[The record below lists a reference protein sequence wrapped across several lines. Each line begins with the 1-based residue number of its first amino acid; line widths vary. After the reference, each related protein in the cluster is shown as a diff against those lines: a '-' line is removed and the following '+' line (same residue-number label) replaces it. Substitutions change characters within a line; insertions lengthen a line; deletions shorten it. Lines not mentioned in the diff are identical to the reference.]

1 MTRSTSG
8 PNNRRTDAVT
18 SGDTNR
24 PAGRGN
30 GRAGGRRRAE
40 DAPPGDEVR
49 DDPRDDVRD
58 DLGDDQADDG
68 TDLDDDPTG
77 EAAADAPEE
86 RDDGARPRRRSRL
99 DSLYRGNGGIDI
111 VGRSKTWYAVFG
123 VALIICILSMVI
135 RGFNFGIDF
144 EGGTSVQMPAVGAN
158 GPIATQQVEQAYTQ
172 AVGLEATSVQ
182 SAGQGASST
191 IIIRSERLDVAQVI
205 ALRQTLFER
214 FQPLGTSGA
223 PDQNA
228 ISDSAVSASWG
239 GEITR
244 QAGIALVVFLVLVT
258 IYLSFYFERRMALA
272 ALIALANDIIITA
285 GVYSLVGFE
294 VSPATVIGLLT
305 ILGFSL
311 YDTVVV
317 FDKVRENTRG
327 LLGLTRRTYAEA
339 ANLAVNQTLMRSL
352 NTSLIAALPL
362 IGLFVVGVVLLG
374 VGVLGDLALVQ
385 LVGTIVGAASSV
397 LLATPIVVDLAMRDK
412 RWAAQAEKVAAR
424 RAKNARRTEGG
435 DGAGAAANGPS
446 TDVLDTRQVAAAGA
460 RSSGA
465 RDGDGRAA
473 APRPG
478 ARPTGRSGR
487 PSGKR
492 RR

>member
-1 MTRSTSG
+1 MS
-8 PNNRRTDAVT
+8 
-18 SGDTNR
+18 R
-24 PAGRGN
+24 PTGS
-30 GRAGGRRRAE
+30 GRRRA
-40 DAPPGDEVR
+40 DATRDTDDRLDDELDPV
-49 DDPRDDVRD
+49 DGADTDADEIEGADEADSADGPRDPD
-58 DLGDDQADDG
+58 DASG
-68 TDLDDDPTG
+68 
-77 EAAADAPEE
+77 
-86 RDDGARPRRRSRL
+86 PRRQRRSGRL
-99 DSLYRGNGGIDI
+99 DMLYRGNGGLDI
-111 VGRSKTWYAVFG
+111 VGRSRTWYAIFG
-123 VALIICILSMVI
+123 VAIVICILSMVI

-158 GPIATQQVEQAYTQ
+158 GPIATEQVEQVFAD
-172 AVGLEATSVQ
+172 AVDIPATSVQ
-182 SAGQGASST
+182 SAGQGATST
-191 IIIRSERLDVAQVI
+191 IIIRSERLGVGQVVV
-205 ALRQTLFER
+205 LRQALFDQ
-214 FQPLGTSGA
+214 FQPLGITGA
-223 PDQNA
+223 PDPDA

-239 GEITR
+239 GEITQ
-244 QAGIALVVFLVLVT
+244 QALIALAVFLVLVT
-258 IYLSFYFERRMALA
+258 VYLSFYFERRMAFA
-272 ALIALANDIIITA
+272 ALVALANDIIITA

-362 IGLFVVGVVLLG
+362 MGLFVVGVVLLG

-397 LLATPIVVDLAMRDK
+397 LLATPIVVDLAMRDR
-412 RWAAQAEKVAAR
+412 RWAQQAEKVRARREKAAR
-424 RAKNARRTEGG
+424 RTPVETADAGEG
-435 DGAGAAANGPS
+435 ATGPA
-446 TDVLDTRQVAAAGA
+446 TDVLDTREVAAAGA
-460 RSSGA
+460 GAGRASARASGA
-465 RDGDGRAA
+465 RST

-478 ARPTGRSGR
+478 ARPSGKVAR

>member
-1 MTRSTSG
+1 MS
-8 PNNRRTDAVT
+8 P
-18 SGDTNR
+18 
-24 PAGRGN
+24 
-30 GRAGGRRRAE
+30 
-40 DAPPGDEVR
+40 
-49 DDPRDDVRD
+49 
-58 DLGDDQADDG
+58 
-68 TDLDDDPTG
+68 
-77 EAAADAPEE
+77 
-86 RDDGARPRRRSRL
+86 
-99 DSLYRGNGGIDI
+99 
-111 VGRSKTWYAVFG
+111 
-123 VALIICILSMVI
+123 
-135 RGFNFGIDF
+135 
-144 EGGTSVQMPAVGAN
+144 
-158 GPIATQQVEQAYTQ
+158 
-172 AVGLEATSVQ
+172 
-182 SAGQGASST
+182 
-191 IIIRSERLDVAQVI
+191 
-205 ALRQTLFER
+205 
-214 FQPLGTSGA
+214 
-223 PDQNA
+223 
-228 ISDSAVSASWG
+228 SWG

-385 LVGTIVGAASSV
+385 LVGTIIGAASSV

-412 RWAAQAEKVAAR
+412 RWIAQAEKVAAR

-435 DGAGAAANGPS
+435 DGAEAAANGPS
-446 TDVLDTRQVAAAGA
+446 TDVLDTREVAAAGAGA

-478 ARPTGRSGR
+478 VRPTGRSGR

-492 RR
+492 RK

>member
-1 MTRSTSG
+1 MTRPTNG
-8 PNNRRTDAVT
+8 PTH
-18 SGDTNR
+18 
-24 PAGRGN
+24 
-30 GRAGGRRRAE
+30 GRAGGRRRAQ
-40 DAPPGDEVR
+40 DARPE
-49 DDPRDDVRD
+49 DDVRD
-58 DLGDDQADDG
+58 DVADA
-68 TDLDDDPTG
+68 DLDDDDLDGDPTG
-77 EAAADAPEE
+77 EAAADAPE
-86 RDDGARPRRRSRL
+86 DDDTSDRPRRRSRL

-172 AVGLEATSVQ
+172 AVGGEATSVQ

-191 IIIRSERLDVAQVI
+191 IIIRSERLDVGQVI
-205 ALRQTLFER
+205 ALRQALFEQ

-223 PDQNA
+223 PDRNA

-258 IYLSFYFERRMALA
+258 IYLSFYFERRMAFA

-412 RWAAQAEKVAAR
+412 RWAAQAQKVAAR
-424 RAKNARRTEGG
+424 RAKNARRPDGG
-435 DGAGAAANGPS
+435 QGADSAGRATAGPS
-446 TDVLDTRQVAAAGA
+446 TDVLDTREVAAAGA
-460 RSSGA
+460 RSGA
-465 RDGDGRAA
+465 RGAAPRDGDGRAV

>member
-1 MTRSTSG
+1 MTHSTG
-8 PNNRRTDAVT
+8 PT
-18 SGDTNR
+18 
-24 PAGRGN
+24 
-30 GRAGGRRRAE
+30 GRRPQFHSGTGEPVGGERL
-40 DAPPGDEVR
+40 
-49 DDPRDDVRD
+49 DDLDRD
-58 DLGDDQADDG
+58 DLADRDEDA
-68 TDLDDDPTG
+68 DLDDARDEPVDDTA
-77 EAAADAPEE
+77 EAPAA
-86 RDDGARPRRRSRL
+86 GTPRRRSRL
-99 DSLYRGNGGIDI
+99 DALYRGNGGLDI

-123 VALIICILSMVI
+123 AALIICILSMVI

-144 EGGTSVQMPAVGAN
+144 EGGTSVQLPATGAN
-158 GPIATQQVEQAYTQ
+158 GPIETAQVEETYQQTL
-172 AVGLEATSVQ
+172 GFPATTVQ
-182 SAGQGASST
+182 SAGQGATST
-191 IIIRSERLDVAQVI
+191 IIIRSERLDIAQVV
-205 ALRQTLFER
+205 ALREALFDR
-214 FQPLGTSGA
+214 FQPLGVTGA
-223 PDQNA
+223 PDPNA

-239 GEITR
+239 GEITQ
-244 QAGIALVVFLVLVT
+244 QALIALAVFLVLVT
-258 IYLSFYFERRMALA
+258 IYLSFYFERRMAFA
-272 ALIALANDIIITA
+272 ALVALANDIIITA

-362 IGLFVVGVVLLG
+362 IGLFVIGVVLLG

-397 LLATPIVVDLAMRDK
+397 LLATPVVVDLAMRDK

-424 RAKNARRTEGG
+424 RAKAARRAAAPAG
-435 DGAGAAANGPS
+435 DGDGSGASGTSGPS
-446 TDVLDTRQVAAAGA
+446 TDVLDTREVAAAGA
-460 RSSGA
+460 GRSGTPRTGSAGS
-465 RDGDGRAA
+465 RAA
-473 APRPG
+473 AGAGAPRPG
-478 ARPTGRSGR
+478 ARPAGKAGR

>member
-1 MTRSTSG
+1 M
-8 PNNRRTDAVT
+8 
-18 SGDTNR
+18 
-24 PAGRGN
+24 
-30 GRAGGRRRAE
+30 
-40 DAPPGDEVR
+40 
-49 DDPRDDVRD
+49 
-58 DLGDDQADDG
+58 
-68 TDLDDDPTG
+68 
-77 EAAADAPEE
+77 
-86 RDDGARPRRRSRL
+86 
-99 DSLYRGNGGIDI
+99 LYRGNGGLDI

-123 VALIICILSMVI
+123 AALVICILSMVI

-144 EGGTSVQMPAVGAN
+144 EGGTSVQMPAAGAN
-158 GPIATQQVEQAYTQ
+158 GVIQTGQVEEAY
-172 AVGLEATSVQ
+172 AGALGFPATSIQ
-182 SAGQGASST
+182 SAGQGATAT
-191 IIIRSERLDVAQVI
+191 IIIRSESLDIGQVI
-205 ALRQTLFER
+205 ALRQALFDR
-214 FQPLGTSGA
+214 FQPIGTSGT
-223 PDQNA
+223 PDINA

-239 GEITR
+239 GEIT
-244 QAGIALVVFLVLVT
+244 QQALVALAVFLVLVT
-258 IYLSFYFERRMALA
+258 IYLSFYFERRMAFA
-272 ALIALANDIIITA
+272 ALVALANDIIITA

-385 LVGTIVGAASSV
+385 LVGTIIGAASSV

-424 RAKNARRTEGG
+424 RAKAARRAATAG
-435 DGAGAAANGPS
+435 GAGGEPDASGPS
-446 TDVLDTRQVAAAGA
+446 TDVLDTREVAAAGA
-460 RSSGA
+460 
-465 RDGDGRAA
+465 GRARITA
-473 APRPG
+473 ASGTTPRPG
-478 ARPTGRSGR
+478 ARPGARPGSRPAGKTGR

-492 RR
+492 RK

>member
-1 MTRSTSG
+1 MKSG
-8 PNNRRTDAVT
+8 
-18 SGDTNR
+18 
-24 PAGRGN
+24 
-30 GRAGGRRRAE
+30 
-40 DAPPGDEVR
+40 
-49 DDPRDDVRD
+49 
-58 DLGDDQADDG
+58 
-68 TDLDDDPTG
+68 
-77 EAAADAPEE
+77 
-86 RDDGARPRRRSRL
+86 RL
-99 DSLYRGNGGIDI
+99 DMLYRGNGGLDI
-111 VGRSKTWYAVFG
+111 VGRSRTWYAIFG
-123 VALIICILSMVI
+123 VVLAICILSMVI

-144 EGGTSVQMPAVGAN
+144 EGGTSVQMPAAGAA
-158 GPIATQQVEQAYTQ
+158 GTVSSQQVEQVYAET
-172 AVGLEATSVQ
+172 VGFPATSVQ
-182 SAGQGASST
+182 SAGQGGTAT
-191 IIIRSERLDVAQVI
+191 IIIRSERLDVAQVV
-205 ALRQTLFER
+205 ALRQALFDR

-223 PDQNA
+223 PDPNA

-239 GEITR
+239 GEIT
-244 QAGIALVVFLVLVT
+244 QQALVALAVFLVLVT
-258 IYLSFYFERRMALA
+258 VYLSFYFERRMAYA

-385 LVGTIVGAASSV
+385 LVGTIIGAASSV
-397 LLATPIVVDLAMRDK
+397 LLATPIVVDLAMRDR
-412 RWAAQAEKVAAR
+412 RWAAQAEKVRTRRAKAAR
-424 RAKNARRTEGG
+424 RTPGDGEPAG
-435 DGAGAAANGPS
+435 DGAPGPA
-446 TDVLDTRQVAAAGA
+446 TDVLDTREVAAAGA
-460 RSSGA
+460 GRAGA
-465 RDGDGRAA
+465 RST

-478 ARPTGRSGR
+478 ARPSGKVAR

>member
-18 SGDTNR
+18 SGDTNG

-30 GRAGGRRRAE
+30 GRTGGRRRAE

-49 DDPRDDVRD
+49 DDQR
-58 DLGDDQADDG
+58 DDQADDG
-68 TDLDDDPTG
+68 ADVDDEPTG

-86 RDDGARPRRRSRL
+86 RDEGSRPRRRSRL

-111 VGRSKTWYAVFG
+111 VGRSKTWYAIFG

-144 EGGTSVQMPAVGAN
+144 EGGTSVQMPAVGAG
-158 GPIATQQVEQAYTQ
+158 GPIATEQVEQVFAE
-172 AVGLEATSVQ
+172 AVDIPATSVQ
-182 SAGQGASST
+182 SAGRGATST
-191 IIIRSERLDVAQVI
+191 IIIRSERLGVGQVVV
-205 ALRQTLFER
+205 LRQALFDQ
-214 FQPLGTSGA
+214 FQPLGVTGT
-223 PDQNA
+223 PDPDA

-244 QAGIALVVFLVLVT
+244 QALIALAVFLVLVT

-362 IGLFVVGVVLLG
+362 IGLFVIGVVLLG

-385 LVGTIVGAASSV
+385 LVGTVIGAASSV
-397 LLATPIVVDLAMRDK
+397 LLATPIVVDLAMRNK
-412 RWAAQAEKVAAR
+412 QWAAQAEKVAAR

-435 DGAGAAANGPS
+435 DGAEAAANGPS
-446 TDVLDTRQVAAAGA
+446 TDVLNTREVAAAGA

>member
-1 MTRSTSG
+1 MTRPTG
-8 PNNRRTDAVT
+8 RRA
-18 SGDTNR
+18 
-24 PAGRGN
+24 A
-30 GRAGGRRRAE
+30 GRRRAE
-40 DAPPGDEVR
+40 DRADDRVDELDDEVLDTEDAA
-49 DDPRDDVRD
+49 DDPELDADV
-58 DLGDDQADDG
+58 
-68 TDLDDDPTG
+68 DPD
-77 EAAADAPEE
+77 DAPEDE
-86 RDDGARPRRRSRL
+86 DAAPRRGAARRTRRPSRL
-99 DSLYRGNGGIDI
+99 DALYRGNGGLDI
-111 VGRSKTWYAVFG
+111 VGRAKTWYLVFG
-123 VALIICILSMVI
+123 IAVLICVLSMVF

-144 EGGTSVQMPAVGAN
+144 EGGTSVQMPAAGAN
-158 GPIATQQVEQAYTQ
+158 GPIVTEQVEQTYDQ
-172 AVGLEATSVQ
+172 ALGFPATSVQ
-182 SAGQGASST
+182 SAGQGTSAT
-191 IIIRSERLDVAQVI
+191 IIIRSERLDIGQVV
-205 ALRQTLFER
+205 ALRQALFDR
-214 FQPLGTSGA
+214 FQPLGTTGT
-223 PDQNA
+223 PDPQA

-244 QAGIALVVFLVLVT
+244 QAIIALAVFLVLVT
-258 IYLSFYFERRMALA
+258 IYLSFYFERRMAFA

-397 LLATPIVVDLAMRDK
+397 LLATPIVVDLAMRDR
-412 RWAAQAEKVAAR
+412 RWKQQAQKVEAR
-424 RAKNARRTEGG
+424 RAKTARRAAG
-435 DGAGAAANGPS
+435 DDTAAENGTSGPA
-446 TDVLDTRQVAAAGA
+446 TDVLDTREVAAAGA
-460 RSSGA
+460 GRSGGTPPTGRGA
-465 RDGDGRAA
+465 S

-478 ARPTGRSGR
+478 ARPAGKTSR

>member
-1 MTRSTSG
+1 MTRPT
-8 PNNRRTDAVT
+8 
-18 SGDTNR
+18 
-24 PAGRGN
+24 
-30 GRAGGRRRAE
+30 GRAGRRRAA
-40 DAPPGDEVR
+40 DAPD
-49 DDPRDDVRD
+49 DDVRAD
-58 DLGDDQADDG
+58 DLPD
-68 TDLDDDPTG
+68 TDLPDDELPDGP
-77 EAAADAPEE
+77 EDALDDEPADGP
-86 RDDGARPRRRSRL
+86 DGPDSDARPARGRTSRL
-99 DSLYRGNGGIDI
+99 DSLYRGNGGLDV
-111 VGRSKTWYAVFG
+111 VGRSRTWYLLFG
-123 VALIICILSMVI
+123 AIVLVCVLSMVL
-135 RGFNFGIDF
+135 RGFNFSIDF
-144 EGGTSVQMPAVGAN
+144 VGGTSVQFPARGAS
-158 GPIATQQVEQAYTQ
+158 GVADTSEVQQVFDQ
-172 AVGLEATSVQ
+172 AVGHPAESVQ
-182 SAGQGASST
+182 LAGTGSSATIVIQSGQLSQAQQFA
-191 IIIRSERLDVAQVI
+191 LDQ
-205 ALRQTLFER
+205 ALFGK
-214 FQPLGTSGA
+214 FQPLGSSGR

-244 QAGIALVVFLVLVT
+244 QALIALVVFLVLVT
-258 IYLSFYFERRMALA
+258 AYLAFAFERRMAFA
-272 ALIALANDIIITA
+272 AIVALINDIVVTA

-327 LLGLTRRTYAEA
+327 LRGLTRRTYAEA

-385 LVGTIVGAASSV
+385 LVGTIIGAASSV
-397 LLATPIVVDLAMRDK
+397 LLATPIVVDLAMRD
-412 RWAAQAEKVAAR
+412 RVWVAQAQRVTAR
-424 RAKNARRTEGG
+424 REKNARRAGG
-435 DGAGAAANGPS
+435 GAAGREVTTGEP
-446 TDVLDTRQVAAAGA
+446 TDVIDTRAVAAAAGSA
-460 RSSGA
+460 GGRNGSGRGTADERSSSGRPGA
-465 RDGDGRAA
+465 TSGRSGS

-478 ARPTGRSGR
+478 ARPAGKTGR